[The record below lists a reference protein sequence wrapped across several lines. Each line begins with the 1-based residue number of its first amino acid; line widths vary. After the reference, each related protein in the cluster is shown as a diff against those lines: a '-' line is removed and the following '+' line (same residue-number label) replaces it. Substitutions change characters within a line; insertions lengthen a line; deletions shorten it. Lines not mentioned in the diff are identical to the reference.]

1 MYCGQQ
7 SFGEIGEMQV
17 KVSNKMNLR
26 TVAQPISMCHC
37 WEPRLLKASGYD
49 DIEMIIKASSF
60 ISSYSIG
67 SCLIGLIFG
76 V

>member
-17 KVSNKMNLR
+17 NLKEATKWILS
-26 TVAQPISMCHC
+26 TVAESISMCHC

-49 DIEMIIKASSF
+49 DIEMIIKAS
-60 ISSYSIG
+60 
-67 SCLIGLIFG
+67 
-76 V
+76 